1 MDTLIKIGQTAP
13 DFELPDLDKKLHR
26 LSDWQGSIVILNFW
40 SAECPWA
47 ERTDPELL
55 ANVSIWG
62 EGVNLCAISSNT
74 NEPARILRRVAAE
87 REVPLVLHDSLG
99 HTADLYG
106 ALTTPHIF
114 VIDREG
120 KLRYQGAFDDVTFR
134 QREPT
139 RLYLKDAVNA
149 LLAGRQPEP
158 AQTTPYG
165 CAIFRHT

>member
-1 MDTLIKIGQTAP
+1 MDTLIEIGQVAP
-13 DFELPDLDKKLHR
+13 DFELPDLGGKSHH
-26 LSDWQGSIVILNFW
+26 LSDWHGTIVILNFW

-55 ANVSIWG
+55 ANLSIWG
-62 EGVNLCAISSNT
+62 EDVKLCAIASNA
-74 NEPARILRRVAAE
+74 NEPAKFLRRVAAE
-87 REVPLVLHDSLG
+87 RKVPLVLHDSLG

-114 VIDREG
+114 VLDRER
-120 KLRYQGAFDDVTFR
+120 KMRYQGAFDDVTFR

-165 CAIFRHT
+165 CSIVRHT